1 MARTTDR
8 QRNTRSPRQ
17 ARRQLNKLLRDPIV
31 KPHNAAAVR
40 IRLDEMMA
48 ILQHRE
54 YRPEQPSSTNQVNT
68 HGQVQFD
75 LARWYPEGGR
85 LRYTL
90 RPRGALLPI
99 AFTVQDFGNHRK
111 SLTRGLALAVA
122 GAAHQ
127 LDQMKAANKLPL
139 IMQPFS
145 DWVHLLAI
153 GLQNWLENGQV
164 VFSLAD
170 LYGAYVL
177 TSMPTAPAT
186 WLARLFGISL
196 GNPDQSL
203 ADLRRQRQEQAD
215 RLTTRLAAKFA
226 IEEAPLVQAANDRA
240 AKSIQL
246 DAATMAMLASDQAPL
261 RSQKD
266 VVDRLAR
273 GDYIVIDTEF
283 VADRNQL
290 DLTEISL
297 LRLRHHQVD
306 GAFDIFTQLP
316 EDHHVM
322 PFSVKI
328 TGITDDLLSQY
339 GQPLPLAKAAVEQL
353 LKHEL
358 VVGFALSNDLRALRA
373 GLNVD
378 ITPVQAFDVAALAR
392 KTFGIGKKH
401 TPSLQ
406 HYKEALG
413 VDLPS
418 HTALSD
424 AQTTMALL
432 EHLIWEGSPL
442 ITKDIGFEQRPPE
455 HANDPEPYQKP
466 DPSNDVSHPRTKT

>member
-1 MARTTDR
+1 MARSTNR
-8 QRNTRSPRQ
+8 KRKMRSPRQ
-17 ARRQLNKLLRDPIV
+17 ARRQLNKLLRDPIA

-40 IRLDEMMA
+40 IRLDELMA
-48 ILQHRE
+48 LFQHRE
-54 YRPEQPSSTNQVNT
+54 YRPHQSATVNRVNIQ
-68 HGQVQFD
+68 GNVQFD

-85 LRYTL
+85 LRDML
-90 RPRGALLPI
+90 RPRDPLLPI
-99 AFTVQDFGNHRK
+99 TFSVQDFGNHRK
-111 SLTRGLALAVA
+111 SLARGLTLAVSK
-122 GAAHQ
+122 AARQ
-127 LDQMKAANKLPL
+127 LDQMRAADKLPI

-145 DWVHLLAI
+145 DWVHLLAL
-153 GLQNWLENGQV
+153 GLQNWLETGQV
-164 VFSLAD
+164 VFSLLD
-170 LYGAYVL
+170 LKGAYVL
-177 TSMPTAPAT
+177 TTMPTAPAT

-196 GNPDQSL
+196 GQADQTL
-203 ADLRRQRQEQAD
+203 TDLRHQRQEQAD
-215 RLTTRLAAKFA
+215 RLTTKLAAKFA
-226 IEEAPLVQAANDRA
+226 QEKAPLVQSANQRA
-240 AKSIQL
+240 AKPLQL
-246 DAATMAMLASDQAPL
+246 DPPTMAQLASDQAPL
-261 RSQKD
+261 KTQKD
-266 VVDRLAR
+266 VIDRLAR

-297 LRLRHHQVD
+297 LRVRDHHVA

-316 EDHHVM
+316 EGHHVM

-328 TGITDDLLSQY
+328 TGITDDLLNQY
-339 GQPLPLAKAAVEQL
+339 GQPLPLAKTAVEQL

-373 GLNVD
+373 GLAIDVP
-378 ITPVQAFDVAALAR
+378 PVQTFDVAALAR

-406 HYKEALG
+406 YYKEALG
-413 VDLPS
+413 IDLPS

-442 ITKDIGFEQRPPE
+442 ITKELGFEQRPPE

-466 DPSNDVSHPRTKT
+466 DLSDK